1 MEFSA
6 DNSRKVASFSI
17 LLNGDTLGP
26 TGVQATAIHQPD
38 NLGTSVNSL
47 MVQEDTAQGF
57 SRVWRYDF
65 AANSWAVIAQVN
77 DADWESSGIVDVS
90 TWFGSGAWLL
100 DVQAHDVFV
109 DSTPGTPTTFKRE
122 GGQLSLLKVP
132 GS

>member
-6 DNSRKVASFSI
+6 DNPRKVASFSI

-26 TGVQATAIHQPD
+26 TGIQGTAIHQPD
-38 NLGTSVNSL
+38 NLGTSANSL

-57 SRVWRYDF
+57 SRVWRYSF
-65 AANSWAVIAQVN
+65 GGNTWTVIAQVN
-77 DADWESSGIVDVS
+77 DVDWESSGIVDVS
-90 TWFGSGAWLL
+90 PWFGGGAWLV

-109 DSTPGTPTTFKRE
+109 DSIPGPPTTFKRE
-122 GGQLSLLKVP
+122 GGQLLLLRAP